1 MDGVIGWIISLIS
14 GIIGGNIAGSAL
26 KEQSLGTLGNSIAGL
41 VGGGLGGQLLS
52 ALGVLGGGGG
62 GSRRPSGQPRYW
74 QYHWEYS
81 CLRRGRRYSHDDCRL
96 YQEGYGGIRLGR
108 DRHSPRT
115 SDCARRQCEWWS
127 LALSKVLG

>member
-52 ALGVLGGGGG
+52 ALGVLGGGD
-62 GSRRPSGQPRYW
+62 GSWRPSGQPRYW
-74 QYHWEYS
+74 QYHW
-81 CLRRGRRYSHDDCRL
+81 
-96 YQEGYGGIRLGR
+96 
-108 DRHSPRT
+108 
-115 SDCARRQCEWWS
+115 
-127 LALSKVLG
+127 